1 MKKLIFLL
9 MILVFLSC
17 SLFDKDL
24 SEEENVNED
33 ITIKGNVYIL
43 DWLAEGIFVMDSSYT
58 VSNMLLLL
66 SGTAPSDFFI
76 YDDDIYVSNSG
87 FGGTPLIQKFD
98 IDGNELYTYETAEY
112 SSPAGIG
119 VDDNYVY
126 IALFGTN
133 EILILN
139 KNDLTIKNT
148 ITLKE
153 SPYQILVD
161 NEIIY
166 IGTSAYSGVN
176 KYIYIVNAENFSL
189 DSINVGNNPCYMVK
203 DNNDN
208 IYVSCTG
215 NVFEGI
221 NGGIAILKNGTLI
234 SKTNINS
241 CPGKIAEM
249 DNYIFFLN
257 NYTEEEV
264 FSSNVMYMNKDNID
278 NGTVININGLSDIF
292 VYENRINIMTNSEKL
307 YLIDITKLT
316 EVDSLTLNKSL
327 KSASIRV
334 YP

>member
-1 MKKLIFLL
+1 MKKLIFSLTVL
-9 MILVFLSC
+9 AFLSC
-17 SLFDKDL
+17 SLFNFNE
-24 SEEENVNED
+24 SE
-33 ITIKGNVYIL
+33 GNVYVL

-58 VSNMLLLL
+58 VSETPLLL
-66 SGTAPSDFFI
+66 SGTAPSDFYIF
-76 YDDDIYVSNSG
+76 DDEIYVSNSG
-87 FGGTPLIQKFD
+87 FSGTPLIQKFD

-126 IALFGTN
+126 IALFGAN

-153 SPYQILVD
+153 SPYQILVN
-161 NEIIY
+161 NESIY
-166 IGTSAYSGVN
+166 IGTSTYSGVSEYV
-176 KYIYIVNAENFSL
+176 YIMNADDFSL
-189 DSINVGNNPCYMVK
+189 DSINVGKSPCYMVK
-203 DNNDN
+203 DNNN

-215 NVFEGI
+215 NIFEDI
-221 NGGIAILKNGTLI
+221 NGSIAILRNGALI

-249 DNYIFFLN
+249 DDYIFFLN
-257 NYTEEEV
+257 NYTEDDI
-264 FSSNVMYMNKDNID
+264 FSSNLMYMNKDNID
-278 NGTVININGLSDIF
+278 NGTVININGLSDLF
-292 VYENRINIMTNSEKL
+292 SYKNRINVLTNSEKL